1 MRTHHRFSMHFWMSC
16 ALALCVSFPAT
27 AEEVAVPAELQQH
40 VDSATQVFDSIIKVD
55 LAPQRRALLE
65 QALKDAHGFA
75 VFPNIQ
81 KVGVGISMIQ
91 GTGVLAYRDR
101 DGEWSPPIPLLVRG
115 TSTGPHF
122 GASLYDTLVVI
133 KTPAAIERMLSGQLR
148 LEGKEATGPI
158 QHAMSP
164 ERDIV
169 AYARNRGI
177 SAGLSLDDIHISLNQ
192 QAIAALYGRTVEP
205 REIMSGQKPS
215 LRRPPCAQKFLESA
229 NQLAGKSANTTYW
242 K

>member
-1 MRTHHRFSMHFWMSC
+1 MKTYHRLCKHLWLSC

-27 AEEVAVPAELQQH
+27 ADEAPVSAELQQH
-40 VDSATQVFDSIIKVD
+40 VETATEVFDSIIKVD
-55 LAPQRRALLE
+55 LTPQRRALLE

-75 VFPNIQ
+75 VFPNIR
-81 KVGVGISMIQ
+81 KVGAGISTIQ

-164 ERDIV
+164 EQDIV

-177 SAGLSLDDIHISLNQ
+177 SAGLSMDDIHVSLDQ
-192 QAIAALYGRTVEP
+192 QAIAALYGKTVEP
-205 REIMSGQKPS
+205 REITSGQKIA

-229 NQLAGKSANTTYW
+229 NGLAGKSPNTTYW